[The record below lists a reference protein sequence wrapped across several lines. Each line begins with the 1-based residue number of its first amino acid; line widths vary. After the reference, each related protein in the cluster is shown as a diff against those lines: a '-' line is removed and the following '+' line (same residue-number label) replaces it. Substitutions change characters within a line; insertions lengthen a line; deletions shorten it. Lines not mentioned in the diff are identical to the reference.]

1 MRNFLEWVE
10 LNEGMSV
17 MVADYNYS
25 DDIKSI
31 EDVCYKLMT
40 KLIFPMINS
49 GKLKTST
56 PHIHDIITPDGDY
69 YSSGS
74 EVINFYTHDFD
85 EQSINAIMSGIK
97 YYLDEMHIKYGQFKK
112 ERSGMHNSE
121 VFRIPVLSLK
131 KTNNNAPSLDL
142 SNTNA
147 ILIFRELL
155 GYPGE
160 HSFIINAKELY
171 NKILSLTDDQ
181 IKIHV
186 RDMYSSQRPG
196 SALHISYGLSFGDIK
211 LRLEEI
217 KKIALWAINN
227 EFDTISVG

>member
-31 EDVCYKLMT
+31 EDICNILM
-40 KLIFPMINS
+40 KNLVYPMLSS
-49 GKLKTST
+49 GKLKTSA
-56 PHIHDIITPDGDY
+56 PHVHDTITPDGDY
-69 YSSGS
+69 YSSGN
-74 EVINFYTHDFD
+74 EVINFYTFDFD
-85 EQSINAIMSGIK
+85 EESINAIMSGIK
-97 YYLDEMHIKYGQFKK
+97 YYLDGMHIKYGQFKK
-112 ERSGMHNSE
+112 EQSGMHNSA

-131 KTNNNAPSLDL
+131 KTNNAAPSLDL

-155 GYPGE
+155 GYSGE
-160 HSFIINAKELY
+160 HHFSINARELY
-171 NKILSLTDDQ
+171 NKVLSLTDDQ
-181 IKIHV
+181 IKIHS
-186 RDMYSSQRPG
+186 RETYSSQRPG
-196 SALHISYGLSFGDIK
+196 AALHVSYGLSFSDIK

-227 EFDTISVG
+227 QFDTISVA

>member
-25 DDIKSI
+25 SDIKNI
-31 EDVCYKLMT
+31 EDVCHMLM
-40 KLIFPMINS
+40 KNLVYPMLSS
-49 GKLKTST
+49 GKLKTSA
-56 PHIHDIITPDGDY
+56 PHVHDTIVPDGNY
-69 YSSGS
+69 YASGT
-74 EVINFYTHDFD
+74 EVINFYTFDFD

-97 YYLDEMHIKYGQFKK
+97 YYLDEMHIKYGPFKK
-112 ERSGMHNSE
+112 EKSGMHNSE

-155 GYPGE
+155 GYHGE
-160 HSFIINAKELY
+160 HSFMINAKELY
-171 NKILSLTDDQ
+171 NKISSLTDDM

-186 RDMYSSQRPG
+186 RDMYSSQRPSG
-196 SALHISYGLSFGDIK
+196 ALSISYGLSFDDIK

-227 EFDTISVG
+227 KFDQISVG